1 MLSATYVT
9 LSQQSTHFWALG
21 EKVQVLVLNSHI
33 FFFIFFLVTYSFA
46 KPTYISFLIINIIL
60 NNRRKIL
67 IVSNETPDIYFPI
80 YLIHIQTYIVS
91 SGSGFAPD
99 NSRIS
104 IIHQYLVIYIL
115 QKSPTQRQKCDE
127 NQLSTLFL
135 VPFGCHLPTVLHFPR
150 PEDSCY

>member
-1 MLSATYVT
+1 MFS
-9 LSQQSTHFWALG
+9 
-21 EKVQVLVLNSHI
+21 
-33 FFFIFFLVTYSFA
+33 
-46 KPTYISFLIINIIL
+46 IINIRL
-60 NNRRKIL
+60 NTRQNIS
-67 IVSNETPDIYFPI
+67 IVSNGTPDYFPI

-99 NSRIS
+99 NSQIS

-127 NQLSTLFL
+127 NQLSTLLL

-150 PEDSCY
+150 PEDSCYYYSFIANKRGSTFINFWTIATPNPYYIYSGFQSLI

>member
-1 MLSATYVT
+1 MFS
-9 LSQQSTHFWALG
+9 
-21 EKVQVLVLNSHI
+21 
-33 FFFIFFLVTYSFA
+33 
-46 KPTYISFLIINIIL
+46 IINIRL
-60 NNRRKIL
+60 NTRQNIS
-67 IVSNETPDIYFPI
+67 IVSNGTPDYFPI

-99 NSRIS
+99 NSQIS

-135 VPFGCHLPTVLHFPR
+135 VPFGCYLPMILHFPR
-150 PEDSCY
+150 PEESCYYYSFIANRRGPPFINFRTIAISDHYCIYSGY